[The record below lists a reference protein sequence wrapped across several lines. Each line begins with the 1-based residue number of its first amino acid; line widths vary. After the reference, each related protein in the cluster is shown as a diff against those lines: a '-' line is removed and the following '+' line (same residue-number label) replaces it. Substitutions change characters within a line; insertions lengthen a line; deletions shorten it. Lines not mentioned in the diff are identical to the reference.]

1 MKNDCSGSNAHM
13 KRNLFPV
20 PLVLWTAIAFVAL
33 ALCQDQAPK
42 VKIREA
48 PAKQTN
54 EVSGAKL
61 FHTYCAACHG
71 QDGRGNGPAAPA
83 LKTAPTDL
91 TLLAQHNGGNFP
103 AEHVIHVLISDSEPL
118 AHGSKNMPMWGP
130 IFRQMGAH
138 QSLARLRAH
147 NVMEYLK
154 SIQAK

>member
-1 MKNDCSGSNAHM
+1 MHKRISGYTA
-13 KRNLFPV
+13 RNLFLV
-20 PLVLWTAIAFVAL
+20 PLILWTAVAFVAL

-48 PAKQTN
+48 PAQQTN
-54 EVSGAKL
+54 QVSGAKL

-103 AEHVIHVLISDSEPL
+103 AEHVIHVLTSESEHL
-118 AHGSKNMPMWGP
+118 AHGSKDMPMWGP
-130 IFRQMGAH
+130 IFRQMGAN
-138 QSLARLRAH
+138 QSMARLRAH

>member
-1 MKNDCSGSNAHM
+1 MHKRISGYTA
-13 KRNLFPV
+13 RNLFLV
-20 PLVLWTAIAFVAL
+20 PLILWTAVAFVAL

-48 PAKQTN
+48 PAQQTN
-54 EVSGAKL
+54 QVSGAKL
-61 FHTYCAACHG
+61 FHLYCAACHG
-71 QDGRGNGPAAPA
+71 QEGRGNGPAAPA

-103 AEHVIHVLISDSEPL
+103 AEHVIHVLSSESEHF
-118 AHGSKNMPMWGP
+118 AHGSKGMPIWGP
-130 IFRQMGAH
+130 IFRQMGAN